1 VVNDSDWIETIEERF
16 EMSIF
21 TVLANSRNSGSFW
34 FVMSF
39 DERFTNNKSILLLF
53 RVGFLTNPANNLF
66 VELQDEA
73 IVGIEMGSL
82 KWSLGDFSAG
92 DGSTLVRDFEKS
104 VFHIWIITSFNLG
117 VIGGWVDSGWLS
129 SKMAPEFGI
138 NCVVLSWEENVSVAM
153 SLGLSNVSGDFQT
166 LHLFVN
172 IARVSW
178 PKEDSLI

>member
-1 VVNDSDWIETIEERF
+1 VVDNSDWIETIEERF

-21 TVLANSRNSGSFW
+21 TVLANSGNSGSFR

-39 DERFTNNKSILLLF
+39 DKRFTNNESILLLF

-73 IVGIEMGSL
+73 IIGSKMSSL
-82 KWSLGDFSAG
+82 EWSFGDFSA
-92 DGSTLVRDFEKS
+92 SNLSSIVRDFEKS
-104 VFHIWIITSFNLG
+104 IFHVSIIFSGGG
-117 VIGGWVDSGWLS
+117 VIGGWVDSSWLS

-153 SLGLSNVSGDFQT
+153 SLSFSDVGGNF
-166 LHLFVN
+166 
-172 IARVSW
+172 
-178 PKEDSLI
+178 